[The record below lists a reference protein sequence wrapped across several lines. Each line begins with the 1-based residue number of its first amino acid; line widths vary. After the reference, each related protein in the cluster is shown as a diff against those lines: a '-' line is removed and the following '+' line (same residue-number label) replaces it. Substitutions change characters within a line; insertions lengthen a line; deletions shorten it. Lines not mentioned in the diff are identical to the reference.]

1 MPVAPKPAAPP
12 PPAFQ
17 APKFEPPKPA
27 APAIAPPAF
36 AAPKSKLEE
45 MVPILLVVNTFLL
58 IVLIVLVA
66 FALKAR

>member
-1 MPVAPKPAAPP
+1 MPAAPKPAAPP

-27 APAIAPPAF
+27 APALAPPAI
-36 AAPKSKLEE
+36 AAPKSKLDE
-45 MVPILLVVNTFLL
+45 MVPILLVINTFLL

>member
-1 MPVAPKPAAPP
+1 MPAAPKPAAPA

-17 APKFEPPKPA
+17 APKFDLPKP
-27 APAIAPPAF
+27 APPAF
-36 AAPKSKLEE
+36 APPALAAPKSKLEE

>member
-1 MPVAPKPAAPP
+1 MPTAPKPAAPP
-12 PPAFQ
+12 APAFQ

-27 APAIAPPAF
+27 LPALAAPAI

>member
-1 MPVAPKPAAPP
+1 MPAAPKPAAPP

-27 APAIAPPAF
+27 APALAPPAI

-45 MVPILLVVNTFLL
+45 MVPILLVINTFLL

>member
-1 MPVAPKPAAPP
+1 MPAAPKLAAPP

-27 APAIAPPAF
+27 APALAV
-36 AAPKSKLEE
+36 PKSKLEE